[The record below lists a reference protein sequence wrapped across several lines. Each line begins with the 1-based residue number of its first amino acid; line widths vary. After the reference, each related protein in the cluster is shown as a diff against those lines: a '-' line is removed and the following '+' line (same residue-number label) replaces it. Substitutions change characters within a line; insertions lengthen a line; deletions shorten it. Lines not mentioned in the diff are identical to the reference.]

1 MNREKL
7 DDKIGS
13 LGIEK
18 LMLQKS
24 KERVTDDA
32 KIKAIDKR
40 ILEVNKEIK
49 EEVEK
54 FKKEKEK
61 NERN

>member
-7 DDKIGS
+7 DDKIGA
-13 LGIEK
+13 LRIEK

-24 KERVTDDA
+24 RERVTDDT
-32 KIKAIDKR
+32 KIKAIDKK
-40 ILEVNKEIK
+40 ILEVNKEMK
-49 EEVEK
+49 EEIEK

>member
-1 MNREKL
+1 MNREEL
-7 DDKIGS
+7 DEKISS
-13 LGIEK
+13 LRIEK

-24 KERVTDDA
+24 KERVTDDT
-32 KIKAIDKR
+32 KIKAIEKR
-40 ILEVNKEIK
+40 ILEVNKEMK
-49 EEVEK
+49 EEIEK

>member
-1 MNREKL
+1 MKREEL
-7 DDKIGS
+7 DDKIGA
-13 LGIEK
+13 LRIEK

-24 KERVTDDA
+24 KERVTDDT
-32 KIKAIDKR
+32 KIKAIEKR
-40 ILEVNKEIK
+40 ILEVNKEMK
-49 EEVEK
+49 EEIEN

>member
-1 MNREKL
+1 MNREEL
-7 DDKIGS
+7 DEKIGA
-13 LGIEK
+13 LRIEK

-40 ILEVNKEIK
+40 IIDVNKEMK
-49 EEVEK
+49 EEIEK

>member
-1 MNREKL
+1 MNREEL
-7 DDKIGS
+7 DEKIGA
-13 LGIEK
+13 LRIEK

-24 KERVTDDA
+24 KERVTDDT
-32 KIKAIDKR
+32 KIKAIEKR
-40 ILEVNKEIK
+40 ILEVNKEMK
-49 EEVEK
+49 EEIEN